1 MPDGEAKR
9 QLDEAFERIEE
20 SILPSLSTMLDTL
33 LEAATLARPGH
44 GGEAF
49 AAELRTLGYQLE
61 ALTRQIEAVSPA
73 RALGAA
79 DYRSASAA
87 SAPTM
92 AA

>member
-20 SILPSLSTMLDTL
+20 SILPSLSVMLDTL

-44 GGEAF
+44 DSEVL
-49 AAELRTLGYQLE
+49 AAELRTLGFQLA

-73 RALGAA
+73 ERIDPANYRA
-79 DYRSASAA
+79 ASAA
-87 SAPTM
+87 
-92 AA
+92 

>member
-20 SILPSLSTMLDTL
+20 SILPSLSVMLDTL

-44 GGEAF
+44 DSEVF
-49 AAELRTLGYQLE
+49 AAELRTLGFQLE

-73 RALGAA
+73 ERIDPANYRA
-79 DYRSASAA
+79 ASAA
-87 SAPTM
+87 
-92 AA
+92 